1 MAEIKIEKRCAWS
14 DPIDPTLG
22 NNPINAMAEVV
33 KKAVRSVPSCLP
45 ARILSYDRVSHTAIV
60 QPLCNAM
67 TNTGD
72 SVERPPIK
80 IHVIRFA
87 SGLHKVED
95 LTQPK
100 GYRIVPGAIIDL
112 PLAIGDTGWII
123 ASDADTQAQK
133 AANAHYFKDE
143 DAGPL
148 NPSTGLIHSFMHGVF
163 IPDSFCSFPK
173 IAEFGDQMV
182 IGTYTYDEENEE
194 AVITP
199 IKTDIDWDELIER
212 LTEELPNLCVTSLN
226 EMKGDITLTAGN
238 RIIITEEIDSETGD
252 KRIRIAAIDQVI
264 PTYTQGPG
272 ISISPERVV
281 SNTGVLSVNS
291 LSGNITLAQGT
302 NISLSVNGNTITI
315 NATGGGGGG
324 GMFAWTPP
332 SQSGGNGTMGPG
344 GCMIGRRWIPANGTG
359 SKASGHSY
367 WLKVTLSNS
376 GGESCSVVSDPSDTS
391 PSGNDSY
398 IPIYTIDSNGNI
410 SVDYRGAF
418 VVPAYE

>member
-14 DPIDPTLG
+14 DPIDPTLA

-33 KKAVRSVPSCLP
+33 GKAVRSVPSCLP

-72 SVERPPIK
+72 FVERPPIK

-133 AANAHYFKDE
+133 AANSHYFKDE

-163 IPDSFCSFPK
+163 IPDSFCSFPDIK
-173 IAEFGDQMV
+173 RFDDELF
-182 IGTYTYDEENEE
+182 IGTYDYDEETGSS
-194 AVITP
+194 VLTP
-199 IKTDIDWDELIER
+199 I
-212 LTEELPNLCVTSLN
+212 V
-226 EMKGDITLTAGN
+226 
-238 RIIITEEIDSETGD
+238 
-252 KRIRIAAIDQVI
+252 
-264 PTYTQGPG
+264 
-272 ISISPERVV
+272 
-281 SNTGVLSVNS
+281 
-291 LSGNITLAQGT
+291 
-302 NISLSVNGNTITI
+302 
-315 NATGGGGGG
+315 
-324 GMFAWTPP
+324 
-332 SQSGGNGTMGPG
+332 
-344 GCMIGRRWIPANGTG
+344 
-359 SKASGHSY
+359 
-367 WLKVTLSNS
+367 
-376 GGESCSVVSDPSDTS
+376 
-391 PSGNDSY
+391 
-398 IPIYTIDSNGNI
+398 
-410 SVDYRGAF
+410 
-418 VVPAYE
+418 

>member
-14 DPIDPTLG
+14 DPIDPTLV

-33 KKAVRSVPSCLP
+33 GKAVRSVPSCLP

-95 LTQPK
+95 LTQPN

-199 IKTDIDWDELIER
+199 I
-212 LTEELPNLCVTSLN
+212 SF
-226 EMKGDITLTAGN
+226 
-238 RIIITEEIDSETGD
+238 S
-252 KRIRIAAIDQVI
+252 
-264 PTYTQGPG
+264 
-272 ISISPERVV
+272 
-281 SNTGVLSVNS
+281 
-291 LSGNITLAQGT
+291 
-302 NISLSVNGNTITI
+302 
-315 NATGGGGGG
+315 GGGDGGG

-332 SQSGGNGTMGPG
+332 AAGESTGTIGPG
-344 GCMIGRRWIPANGTG
+344 GCMVGRRFIECTNGIG
-359 SKASGHSY
+359 SGKSVGTLYSLKITLGAS
-367 WLKVTLSNS
+367 LDTAL
-376 GGESCSVVSDPSDTS
+376 EVVSNAFLGQS
-391 PSGNDSY
+391 PSGNVSY
-398 IPIYTIDSNGNI
+398 IPIYMIGSDGKI
-410 SVDYRGAF
+410 SADYRGAF